1 MFYAFLVS
9 LLLVQGEG
17 KIAILMDYKGDV
29 WTRQKNEEI
38 WQLPYVGYG
47 FCKGDR
53 LKIKEDAEATL
64 LLEGDL
70 EWKVG
75 PSTVPYTLVDE
86 KIANLVEEKKV
97 GSSPVKGVVKGLFKF
112 FQEKFEQTQEGL
124 MQVAGVRAL
133 ETVGG
138 KTPVILG
145 PRNSSIMTTTPF
157 LEWSEVD
164 GAIGYQIT
172 IYDNEG
178 LVFST
183 TLIETKLDYTG
194 PELQKGRK
202 YSWFVNAITERASF
216 PSVCVSF
223 TILKDEKIEQ
233 VSVKQREISELELSS
248 VSKYLLLASFY
259 EQEGLYMDAMGEYC
273 KILVISPNNKTAL
286 LLLDQLHWQLGLS
299 SPRG

>member
-9 LLLVQGEG
+9 LVLIQGEG

-75 PSTVPYTLVDE
+75 PSIITLEDE
-86 KIANLVEEKKV
+86 DIAGLVEEKKV
-97 GSSPVKGVVKGLFKF
+97 GSSPIKGVVKGLFKF

-194 PELQKGRK
+194 PELLKGKK

-223 TILKDEKIEQ
+223 TILEDEKFEQ
-233 VSVKQREISELELSS
+233 VSVKQREISELELSN

-273 KILVISPNNKTAL
+273 KILVISPDNKTAL